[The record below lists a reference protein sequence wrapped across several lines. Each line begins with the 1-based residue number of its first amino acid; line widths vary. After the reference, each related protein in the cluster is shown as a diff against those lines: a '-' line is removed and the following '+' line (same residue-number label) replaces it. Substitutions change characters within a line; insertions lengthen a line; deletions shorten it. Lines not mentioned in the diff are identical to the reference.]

1 MLFIYC
7 VNKTFEVIVRNLQTK
22 NNNELINTNM
32 KTSHIYPGA
41 NTLNAYINI
50 KGCNEAIEFYKKAF
64 YAKEKLRLLMPNG
77 LIGHAEITIEGSLLM
92 LAEENPEWG
101 TKSPQT
107 LGGNPMTFGL
117 YVEDVDKS
125 FQKAVDAGATVIS
138 PVKDEFYGD
147 RVGQVL
153 DPFGYKWM
161 ITTHK
166 EDVSGEEMQKRMD
179 KMFSVE

>member
-1 MLFIYC
+1 
-7 VNKTFEVIVRNLQTK
+7 
-22 NNNELINTNM
+22 M
-32 KTSHIYPGA
+32 KTSYIYPGA
-41 NTLNAYINI
+41 STLSAYINVR
-50 KGCNEAIEFYKKAF
+50 GCSEAIEFYKKAF
-64 YAKEKLRLLMPNG
+64 GAKEKLRLVMPNG
-77 LIGHAEITIEGSLLM
+77 KIGHAEIEIEGSTLM
-92 LAEENPEWG
+92 LADENPEWG

-125 FQKAVDAGATVIS
+125 FQKAVDAGASVIM

-166 EDVSGEEMQKRMD
+166 EDVSAEEMQRRMD
-179 KMFSVE
+179 EMFSK